1 MEKKDKQERQ
11 AEAEEVGCFGLA
23 NGVARHL
30 YTQELR
36 FASQCTKNDGPF
48 YCQECFSDAVLRK
61 CVEKRDHFA
70 HKARLSPVI
79 GPEESALH
87 KGCKNEILKLLQE
100 RFPDGKWAVERTIEE
115 NKEKGL
121 SELRP
126 DVSGRILGSPVA
138 IEVQAS
144 ALTPSK
150 IIKRAKEYTKRG
162 ICLLWIVPLKEPL
175 GELAF
180 RPRLYERYLHS
191 VYYGRTYYWWSG
203 QGLTVQPVHY
213 GPAVRHVEYREWLEN
228 GSHMSG
234 GGYDATY
241 RIVKK
246 PVYGRSINIADD
258 FQAEVRDEFT
268 PENERKAVPRCAIWR
283 DTLSVW
289 WNER

>member
-1 MEKKDKQERQ
+1 MAEEHRQERQ
-11 AEAEEVGCFGLA
+11 AEAEEVGCFGLID
-23 NGVARHL
+23 GVARHL

-36 FASQCTKNDGPF
+36 FASQCSKNDGPF

-61 CVEKRDHFA
+61 CDEKRDHFA

-87 KGCKNEILKLLQE
+87 KNCKNELVGLLQE

-115 NKEKGL
+115 NKQKGL

-126 DVSGRILGSPVA
+126 DVSGRIRGFPVA
-138 IEVQAS
+138 VEVQAS
-144 ALTPSK
+144 ALTTSK
-150 IIKRAKEYTKRG
+150 IVKRAKEYTKRG
-162 ICLLWIVPLKEPL
+162 IYLLWIVPLKEPL
-175 GELAF
+175 GELVF

-191 VYYGRTYYWWSG
+191 IYYGRTYYWWSG
-203 QGLTVQPVHY
+203 QGLAVQPVHY
-213 GPAVRHVEYREWLEN
+213 GPAVRHVEYREWFEN
-228 GSHMSG
+228 GSHVSG

-241 RIVKK
+241 RIIKK
-246 PVYGRSINIADD
+246 PVYGRTIDIAEQ
-258 FQAEVRDEFT
+258 FEAELRGEFT
-268 PENERKAVPRCAIWR
+268 PDNERKAVPQCAIWR